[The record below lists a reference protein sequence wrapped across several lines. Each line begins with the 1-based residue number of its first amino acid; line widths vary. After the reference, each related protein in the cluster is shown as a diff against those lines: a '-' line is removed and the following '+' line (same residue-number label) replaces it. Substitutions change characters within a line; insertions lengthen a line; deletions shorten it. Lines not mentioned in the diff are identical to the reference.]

1 MTKEK
6 SKFRETD
13 RKSILLGSVFA
24 ILIAISPYLFYAYES
39 VPEQAVWDT
48 LFFKYTSVHY
58 ENAQVAFWT
67 ITGKVMPLYF
77 LVIWFFTCRHW
88 WYHALL
94 IPIIMYII
102 QLVSVINED
111 ISYFDSLEIV
121 YFLPFMA
128 VIIPSIY
135 LIRAQLFDRI
145 NTVNKSTQDLEDELK
160 IKPKN
165 LIDKI
170 KQYF

>member
-1 MTKEK
+1 
-6 SKFRETD
+6 
-13 RKSILLGSVFA
+13 
-24 ILIAISPYLFYAYES
+24 
-39 VPEQAVWDT
+39 
-48 LFFKYTSVHY
+48 
-58 ENAQVAFWT
+58 
-67 ITGKVMPLYF
+67 MPLYF
-77 LVIWFFTCRHW
+77 LIIWFFTCRHW

>member
-1 MTKEK
+1 
-6 SKFRETD
+6 
-13 RKSILLGSVFA
+13 
-24 ILIAISPYLFYAYES
+24 
-39 VPEQAVWDT
+39 
-48 LFFKYTSVHY
+48 
-58 ENAQVAFWT
+58 
-67 ITGKVMPLYF
+67 
-77 LVIWFFTCRHW
+77 
-88 WYHALL
+88 
-94 IPIIMYII
+94 MYII

-111 ISYFDSLEIV
+111 ISYFDRLELM
-121 YFLPFMA
+121 YFLPLMA